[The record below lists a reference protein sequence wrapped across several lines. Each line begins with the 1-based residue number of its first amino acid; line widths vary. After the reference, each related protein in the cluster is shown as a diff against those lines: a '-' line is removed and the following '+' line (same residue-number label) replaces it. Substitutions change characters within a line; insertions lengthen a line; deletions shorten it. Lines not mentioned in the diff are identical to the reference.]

1 MDGQESVF
9 DNETFHK
16 RLGALAFAAILLTLL
31 TVWLIELK
39 GIFQPFFIAL
49 GIYFVLKPGADYLSK
64 NGFPIGLSYLTML
77 LSTFL
82 IIIAAG
88 YLAFDQVSDLAD
100 DEDSI
105 KQYNNKLDKRWN
117 QLKATPMIGSSITE
131 SLNSTN
137 GTFTEDLAEMGLLS
151 SDSGIGDA
159 IGGVVASVGSLLGM
173 GMTVTFFLI
182 FIIFEANFLPGR
194 IERAWPGGV
203 SGRVQDMQIQIQES
217 INTYVVVKTGVGLG
231 TAGIT
236 GLILFIFGID
246 LWFTW
251 ALLTFI
257 LNYVPYIGSLIATVP
272 PLLLGFVT
280 LSPGAWFIMLILL
293 VSNQQLWGSIIE
305 TKWAGRALDIS
316 PVLLLLTTAYSYW
329 VWGILG
335 MVLVVP
341 FTVIFK
347 IVLENIEATRPIAI
361 LLAERAP
368 SIDEAWKEAMKDG
381 RISSHESRSLE
392 ELQRILGLSD
402 RKMTKVAAK
411 HAIERSLKRNR
422 ITPEQ
427 FEYIKEAASMYD
439 NDAYLFR
446 LNNINIESGRLKK
459 DNRLVLQ
466 SIYNYLEEEE

>member
-9 DNETFHK
+9 DNEVFHK

-100 DEDSI
+100 DEDRI

-117 QLKATPMIGSSITE
+117 QLKGSPIIGSSITE
-131 SLNSTN
+131 SLNSTD
-137 GTFTEDLAEMGLLS
+137 GTLTEDLAEMGLIS
-151 SDSGIGDA
+151 NDSGIGDL
-159 IGGVVASVGSLLGM
+159 IGDVVSSVGSLLGM

-236 GLILFIFGID
+236 AIILFMFGID

-280 LSPGAWFIMLILL
+280 LSPGAWLIMLILL

-392 ELQRILGLSD
+392 ELQRILGLSN
-402 RKMTKVAAK
+402 RQMTKVAAK

-422 ITPEQ
+422 ITHEQ

-439 NDAYLFR
+439 NDAYLLR

>member
-16 RLGALAFAAILLTLL
+16 RLGNLAFAAILLTLL
-31 TVWLIELK
+31 TVWMIELK

-64 NGFPIGLSYLTML
+64 SGFPIGLSYVTMI
-77 LSTFL
+77 LSAFL
-82 IIIAAG
+82 IVVAAG

-100 DEDSI
+100 DDDRI
-105 KQYNNKLDKRWN
+105 KQYNQKLDKRWN
-117 QLKATPMIGSSITE
+117 QLKATPVVGSSITE

-151 SDSGIGDA
+151 SDSGIADLV
-159 IGGVVASVGSLLGM
+159 GGVVSSVGSLLGM
-173 GMTVTFFLI
+173 GLTVSFFLI

-236 GLILFIFGID
+236 GIILFLFGID

-257 LNYVPYIGSLIATVP
+257 LNYVPYIGSLIATIP
-272 PLLLGFVT
+272 PLILGFVT
-280 LSPGAWFIMLILL
+280 LSPVGWFIMLILL

-347 IVLENIEATRPIAI
+347 IVLENIEPTRPIAI

-381 RISSHESRSLE
+381 RISSHESRSLD
-392 ELQRILGLSD
+392 ELQRILGLSN
-402 RKMTKVAAK
+402 RQMTKVAAK

-422 ITPEQ
+422 ITTEQ
-427 FEYIKEAASMYD
+427 YTFIQEAASLYD
-439 NDAYLFR
+439 NDAYVLQ
-446 LNNINIESGRLKK
+446 LNNIDVESGRLKK
-459 DNRLVLQ
+459 SNRMVLESLYEQ
-466 SIYNYLEEEE
+466 LEEEE

>member
-16 RLGALAFAAILLTLL
+16 RLGNLAFAAILLTLL
-31 TVWLIELK
+31 TVWMIELK

-64 NGFPIGLSYLTML
+64 NGFPIGLSYVTMI
-77 LSTFL
+77 LSAFL
-82 IIIAAG
+82 IVVAAG

-100 DEDSI
+100 DEDRI
-105 KQYNNKLDKRWN
+105 KQYNQKLDKRWN
-117 QLKATPMIGSSITE
+117 QLKGTPVVGSSITE
-131 SLNSTN
+131 SLNSTD
-137 GTFTEDLAEMGLLS
+137 GTFTEDLAELGLLS
-151 SDSGIGDA
+151 SDSGIA
-159 IGGVVASVGSLLGM
+159 ELVGGVVSSVGSMLGM
-173 GMTVTFFLI
+173 GLTVSFFLI

-236 GLILFIFGID
+236 AIILFIFGID

-257 LNYVPYIGSLIATVP
+257 LNYVPYIGSLIATIP
-272 PLLLGFVT
+272 PLILGFVT
-280 LSPGAWFIMLILL
+280 LSPVGWFIMLILL

-347 IVLENIEATRPIAI
+347 IVLENIEPTRPIAI

-381 RISSHESRSLE
+381 RISSHESRSLD

-402 RKMTKVAAK
+402 RHMTKVAAK

-422 ITPEQ
+422 ITTEQ
-427 FEYIKEAASMYD
+427 YAFIQEAASLFD
-439 NDAYLFR
+439 NDAYVLQ
-446 LNNINIESGRLKK
+446 LNNIDVESGRLKK
-459 DNRLVLQ
+459 SNRMVLE
-466 SIYNYLEEEE
+466 SIYVQLEEEE

>member
-16 RLGALAFAAILLTLL
+16 RLGNLAFAALLLTLL
-31 TVWLIELK
+31 TIWMIQLK

-64 NGFPIGLSYLTML
+64 SGFPIGLSYVTMI
-77 LSTFL
+77 LSAFL
-82 IIIAAG
+82 IIVAAG

-100 DEDSI
+100 DEDRI
-105 KQYNNKLDKRWN
+105 KQYNQKLDKRWN
-117 QLKATPMIGSSITE
+117 QLKGTPVVGSSITE

-151 SDSGIGDA
+151 SDSGIADLV
-159 IGGVVASVGSLLGM
+159 GGVVSSVGSLLGM
-173 GMTVTFFLI
+173 GLTVTFFLI

-236 GLILFIFGID
+236 AIILFIFGID

-257 LNYVPYIGSLIATVP
+257 LNYVPYIGSLIATIP
-272 PLLLGFVT
+272 PLILGFVT
-280 LSPGAWFIMLILL
+280 LSPVGWFVMLILL

-347 IVLENIEATRPIAI
+347 IVLENIEPTRPIAI

-392 ELQRILGLSD
+392 EIQRILGLTD
-402 RKMTKVAAK
+402 RQMTKVAAK

-422 ITPEQ
+422 VTPEQ
-427 FEYIKEAASMYD
+427 MEYIQEAATLYD
-439 NDAYLFR
+439 NDAYILQ
-446 LNNINIESGRLKK
+446 LNNIDVESGRLKK
-459 DNRLVLQ
+459 SNRMVLE
-466 SIYNYLEEEE
+466 SIYERLEEEE